1 MSIDTEIRVTFSL
14 KSLVQ
19 DFKWS
24 ACFLKQ
30 ALHPPAQSCRLF
42 LLWVALLACLSGRIQ
57 GDEKSEFVRGIN
69 FNGPPVTIDGRL
81 WDGENGKLKLS
92 RFENQ
97 EVPLIPETDADRSR
111 MLRSSIWSSDGK
123 NKVTIDGLPDGKLTL
138 FLYVWEDNN
147 SETYTV
153 RLQGK
158 VQIERFQS
166 GSAGEWKRLGPWHCE
181 STSGSILL
189 ESEGGHSNW
198 SGIEIWKGNLS
209 IHPEASTPKPEPPP
223 TIEQLFFDEKVGP
236 ILARNCLDCHNR
248 NLQEGEL
255 DISSRDSMAAQ
266 LIGESFSETPI
277 GDAIESHRMP
287 KDRPAL
293 ASSDIEV
300 LRDWFSRG
308 KAWGRKPIEPI
319 YETNDHRA
327 GYDWWA
333 FQPLSSPPIPQV
345 DSASWPHNEIDHF
358 VLKSLEDS
366 SLAPAPA
373 ADPRI
378 LIRRISYDLTGLPP
392 DPELVEK
399 YLADPN
405 EAAYSEIIQ
414 SLLASPAFGEQ
425 WGRHWLDVIRFGET
439 QGFERNFIRPNAWR
453 FRDWV
458 VEAYNTDMPYD
469 RFVRL
474 QIAGDV
480 FEPDSLSALIATGYH
495 VCGTWDQVGHLE
507 GSATMQRIARE
518 EHVEDL
524 VATMGQSFLGLS
536 LQCARCHDHK
546 FDPISQKEYYQIASV
561 FAGVHQ
567 EKEERVGIE
576 LTPENPLFDFF
587 GAAHVIKPRQP
598 TITRVLARGNISQP
612 GEIVRPAGL
621 QAFGQLNGDWNLSPE
636 SPDGE
641 RRKALALWLTD
652 SQNSLFARVY
662 VNRIWTH
669 LFGIGIVDTPSDFG
683 FQGGRPSHPEL
694 LDYLAQRF
702 IASGYQTKPLIE
714 MIVKSATYRQSST
727 VANEKGQSI
736 DKQARLRWRGSIRR
750 LSGEEVRDSMLFV
763 SGALN
768 SEVGGSSFRDV
779 TVKEGTNHEF
789 TTPTNTFSPDNNRRT
804 IYRLWARSGNE
815 PLLASFD
822 CPEPSVS
829 TPRRA
834 QTITPIQALALL
846 NSPLSEN
853 CSEAFAERVQAAH
866 PNDVSAQIQEMIRL
880 AYQRPLKPNELE
892 LLQKFAEEQG
902 LEQLALVLFNSNE
915 FLFVK

>member
-1 MSIDTEIRVTFSL
+1 MSIDTVARVTASL
-14 KSLVQ
+14 KTRGPADKSFRWLFRQGLLSPIYCWRIVLICVSILV
-19 DFKWS
+19 
-24 ACFLKQ
+24 
-30 ALHPPAQSCRLF
+30 CR
-42 LLWVALLACLSGRIQ
+42 SGPINGEDNPR
-57 GDEKSEFVRGIN
+57 FVRGIN

-81 WDGENGKLKLS
+81 WDGENGELKLA

-111 MLRSSIWSSDGK
+111 MLRSSVWSSDGR
-123 NKVTIDGLPDGKLTL
+123 NKVAIDGLPDGKLTL

-147 SETYTV
+147 SETYSV

-158 VQIERFQS
+158 VEIDRFQS
-166 GSAGEWKRLGPWHCE
+166 GSAGEWKRLGPWHCK

-198 SGIEIWKGNLS
+198 SGVEIWMGHLAK
-209 IHPEASTPKPEPPP
+209 HPSAPTLKPETPP
-223 TIEQLFFDEKVGP
+223 TVEQIFFDEKVAP

-255 DISSRDSMAAQ
+255 DVSNQASMVAQ
-266 LIGESFSETPI
+266 LTGENFSETAI

-287 KDRPAL
+287 KDRPPL
-293 ASSDIEV
+293 ASSDMDI
-300 LRDWFSRG
+300 LRDWFRAG

-319 YETNDHRA
+319 YETNEHRA

-345 DSASWPHNEIDHF
+345 KSASWPHNEIDHF

-366 SLAPAPA
+366 SLAPAPT

-399 YLADPN
+399 YLAAPN
-405 EAAYSEIIQ
+405 EATYREIVQ

-458 VEAYNTDMPYD
+458 IDAYNADMPYD

-480 FEPDSLSALIATGYH
+480 LEPDSLPALIATGYH

-507 GSATMQRIARE
+507 GSVSMQRVARE

-524 VATMGQSFLGLS
+524 VGTLGQSFLGLS

-567 EKEERVGIE
+567 EKEERGGIE
-576 LTPENPLFDFF
+576 LTPENPHFDFF

-598 TITRVLARGNISQP
+598 TITRVLARGNVSQP
-612 GEIVRPAGL
+612 GEIVSPAGL
-621 QAFGQLNGDWNLSPE
+621 QAFSQLNGDWNLSPE

-662 VNRIWTH
+662 VNRIWAH

-702 IASGYQTKPLIE
+702 VASGYQTKPLIE
-714 MIVKSATYRQSST
+714 MIVNSATYRQSST

-768 SEVGGSSFRDV
+768 TEMGGISFRDIL
-779 TVKEGTNHEF
+779 VKEGTNHEF
-789 TTPTNTFSPDNNRRT
+789 TTPINIFAPFFNRRT

-846 NSPLSEN
+846 NSPLSES
-853 CSEAFAERVQAAH
+853 CSEAFAQRVQAAH
-866 PNDVSAQIQEMIRL
+866 RNDVSAQIQEMVRL

-892 LLQKFAEEQG
+892 LLQKFADEQG